1 MKSKKI
7 IAKISNIYK
16 KQRRGSAPL
25 LYSLYHPEKG

>member
-25 LYSLYHPEKG
+25 LYYFIGKYVL